1 MERHRYSIW
10 VISLFIIVS
19 VLVQSKLPL
28 WVAQASWLDLPLL
41 VTIYFGLS
49 YRDSIRGMSIG
60 VIAGLLHDTLSHGPI
75 GMNGMTKTLIGFF
88 ASSVSGRIEV
98 DHAVIRVTAL
108 VLFSVVNLGLFA
120 ALEKLFF
127 ASRFSW
133 AHYHFVFT
141 PLLNVAVGF
150 PVFLLGD
157 RLRKKE

>member
-10 VISLFIIVS
+10 VIPLFVVVS

-28 WVAQASWLDLPLL
+28 WLPRTSWLDLPLI

-60 VIAGLLHDTLSHGPI
+60 VVAGLLQDALSHGPI
-75 GMNGMTKTLIGFF
+75 GINGVTKTVVGFF
-88 ASSVSGRIEV
+88 TSSVSGRIEV
-98 DHAVIRVTAL
+98 EHTVIRMTAL
-108 VLFSVVNLGLFA
+108 WFYSVVNLVLFA
-120 ALEKLFF
+120 LLEKVFF

-141 PLLNVAVGF
+141 PLLNVALGLPLF
-150 PVFLLGD
+150 FLGD
-157 RLRKKE
+157 RLRKRD

>member
-28 WVAQASWLDLPLL
+28 WVAHASWLDLPLV

-60 VIAGLLHDTLSHGPI
+60 VIAGLLQDTLSHGPI

-127 ASRFSW
+127 APRFSW

-141 PLLNVAVGF
+141 PLLNVAMGF
-150 PVFLLGD
+150 PIFLLGD